1 MRTTLAITLAAGAL
15 LAGLVGSG
23 SLHAQTVYRIV
34 RPDGSVV
41 FSDKPPVAGQATT
54 VDTNAAG
61 GAPAGAALP
70 YELQQVASRYPVTLY
85 TSPDCAPCAAGRAML
100 GRRGVPFTERTVSTP
115 QDLDALQRLSGGD
128 GSLPLLTI
136 GGQRLK
142 GFSDAEWGE
151 YLDAAGYPKTSQLPA
166 SYRNPPA
173 RPLVAAQPVSPPAEQ
188 RAALR
193 TAPNAPAATDR
204 SNPYNPAGI
213 RF

>member
-1 MRTTLAITLAAGAL
+1 MRTNLAITLAAGAL
-15 LAGLVGSG
+15 LAGLVGSVQ
-23 SLHAQTVYRIV
+23 AQTVYRIV

-41 FSDKPPVAGQATT
+41 FSDKPPMAGKATT
-54 VDTNAAG
+54 VDTDAAG
-61 GAPAGAALP
+61 TAPAGAALP

-173 RPLVAAQPVSPPAEQ
+173 RPLVAAQPVSPPPAEQ
-188 RAALR
+188 RAAPR
-193 TAPNAPAATDR
+193 AAPNAPASTGG
-204 SNPYNPAGI
+204 SNPNN
-213 RF
+213 